1 MSITRLK
8 ALQKLAAGSSSHLR
22 GTWTHPGPRFIV
34 NAPATSP
41 LPSGRRFFRSRT
53 IDSTEAAHKNN
64 EVGLEL
70 CHAECELIITW
81 SQKQS
86 ADNEEPPLTAIDS
99 NLLLKSEFE
108 IHRDIR
114 EYLRKWQ
121 DVNPNDLDPV
131 RKTSDAQTTQLPNPT
146 QGNMPNGRD
155 AADLWGDPNR
165 PNQESLHIE
174 EFEGEHLEPGDLVAR
189 LNADGV
195 FNYAIYVRSVHKQKQ
210 FYSVN
215 GNWRICSNME
225 LDYIIKGFAP
235 PELLEPLKP
244 WFPSTEAIVSEDL
257 QLAPEGGL
265 PRPLG
270 APLLDMMNNF
280 KTHILAF
287 YRENSKAL
295 DDLHNKVA
303 DDTEVL
309 RLSLEQL
316 TMNTL
321 GIEEHELTSVNLF
334 AVHQAVRRDP
344 FLVEKDSSSLYSNM
358 YVVQPKR
365 IANVVKQV
373 IDWTHEHQEHCVRAV
388 MAKTTH
394 KAMNDHPMQQF
405 LSKAQRLIRLSRK
418 VRSPTIMSSVGPSST
433 RFQPGENGNPMV
445 YREMATEQFNANDQM
460 IIEYLQLYAVPTTIM
475 PSGSLRST
483 ATHIMRATG
492 MYNALGLS
500 EASTRLLLQEIGA
513 IAPWENMFPL
523 DQYLM
528 LPGHGLSLAKDL
540 EAEEVMEACKS
551 IAAEPLQ
558 DSMQDLRKDWGDL
571 PVYCV
576 DDVTAQEI
584 DDGISLEKIPGSS
597 NTFWV
602 HVHVANPT
610 AFIKHD
616 NPIIEYASTRL
627 STSYLPERT
636 YPMLPNALTEPHF
649 SLAAGRPVLTF
660 SAKMNLRGQL
670 LDSKIQNG
678 TIRNVI
684 NLTHKTLRDFFDSE
698 SDESSQ
704 PLIVGGEYSAP
715 QTPPGKKIQGSLRP
729 EEKDRFLILRQL
741 MLAFRETRKKN
752 GAMDSSPLGPNLDV
766 SVQAGTERMEPSEM
780 QAQQGRYYLGDPIIR
795 LALHDKFDPYEVR
808 DGSRDNLV
816 ALVMNMAGHVSGQ
829 FCAARNIP
837 VVYDGTWYDPEY
849 GRVTS
854 RNINQFGGEGFY
866 DMSAP
871 LARSS
876 TSPIHHHALGLP
888 TYVKSTSPLRRYTD
902 VIAHYQIEAALR
914 FEHEH
919 GRQFDAL
926 ADSPDPEGDL
936 AGTEEA
942 IDLTQSSSTST
953 STPVLPFSKPILDAY
968 LTNTQPLRAHLRYLD
983 TYSTQHWACMLLF
996 RAFYFAECELPDTFP
1011 CVLRSPRNR
1020 PKHLDQEYAG
1030 VIANLGLNC
1039 TVTIP
1044 EDFAD
1049 KDKLGV
1055 FCLVEARITAVDMAN
1070 FQVTLETTRFVKPF
1084 ERTGEWA

>member
-1 MSITRLK
+1 MSMTRIQ
-8 ALQKLAAGSSSHLR
+8 ALQKLAAGQRYRLTCRWPHK
-22 GTWTHPGPRFIV
+22 GPRCVI
-34 NAPATSP
+34 NSPATFP
-41 LPSGRRFFRSRT
+41 LPSGRRLFATKT
-53 IDSTEAAHKNN
+53 IDSTDD
-64 EVGLEL
+64 
-70 CHAECELIITW
+70 
-81 SQKQS
+81 SQSYDKSQNQS
-86 ADNEEPPLTAIDS
+86 PDDEEPPRPAIDS
-99 NLLLKSEFE
+99 NLLLRSEFE

-121 DVNPNDLDPV
+121 EVNPNDLDPV
-131 RKTSDAQTTQLPNPT
+131 RKTNAAQTTQLPSPT
-146 QGNMPNGRD
+146 LGNMPNGRD
-155 AADLWGDPNR
+155 AADLWGDPDR
-165 PNQESLHIE
+165 PSQDSLHIE

-195 FNYAIYVRSVHKQKQ
+195 FNYAIYVQSVHKQKQ

-215 GNWRICSNME
+215 GNWRICSTME
-225 LDYIIKGFAP
+225 LDYVIKGFAP

-295 DDLHNKVA
+295 DDLHNLVA

-309 RLSLEQL
+309 RLNLEQL

-334 AVHQAVRRDP
+334 AVHQAVRRQP
-344 FLVEKDSSSLYSNM
+344 FLIEKDSSSLFSNM
-358 YVVQPKR
+358 YIVQPKR
-365 IANVVKQV
+365 IANIVKQV
-373 IDWTHEHQEHCVRAV
+373 IDWTHEHQEHCVRSV
-388 MAKTTH
+388 LAKTTH
-394 KAMNDHPMQQF
+394 KAMSEHPMQQF

-418 VRSPTIMSSVGPSST
+418 VRSPTIMSSVGPSSQ
-433 RFQPGENGNPMV
+433 RIQAGEDGNPMV
-445 YREMATEQFNANDQM
+445 YREMPTEQFNANDQM
-460 IIEYLQLYAVPTTIM
+460 IIEYLQLYAVPSTIM

-500 EASTRLLLQEIGA
+500 EASTRLFLQEIGV

-523 DQYLM
+523 DQYSM

-540 EAEEVMEACKS
+540 EAEEITEAAKS
-551 IAAEPLQ
+551 ITPEQLQ
-558 DSMQDLRKDWGDL
+558 DSMQDLRKDWGDM

-576 DDVTAQEI
+576 DDITAQEI
-584 DDGISLEKIPGSS
+584 DDGISLEKIRGSS

-627 STSYLPERT
+627 FTSYLPERT

-649 SLAAGRPVLTF
+649 SLAPGRPVITF
-660 SAKMNLRGQL
+660 SAKMNSRGQIVS
-670 LDSKIQNG
+670 SKIQNG
-678 TIRNVI
+678 TIRNVVNI
-684 NLTHKTLRDFFDSE
+684 THKTLRDFFDYDSDGSSE
-698 SDESSQ
+698 
-704 PLIVGGEYSAP
+704 LVVGGDYTKPKA
-715 QTPPGKKIQGSLRP
+715 PPGKTIKESLRP
-729 EEKDRFLILRQL
+729 AEKDTFLILRQL
-741 MLAFRETRKKN
+741 MLAFRETRKRN
-752 GAMDSSPLGPNLDV
+752 GAMDSTPLGADLDV

-795 LALHDKFDPYEVR
+795 LGLHDSFDPYEVR

-816 ALVMNMAGHVSGQ
+816 SLVMNVAAHVAGQ

-849 GRVTS
+849 GRVTNS
-854 RNINQFGGEGFY
+854 NIGQFGGEGFY
-866 DMSAP
+866 EMSAP

-876 TSPIHHHALGLP
+876 TTPIQHHALGLP
-888 TYVKSTSPLRRYTD
+888 TYVKSTSPLRRFTD

-914 FEHEH
+914 FEHEN
-919 GRQFDAL
+919 GRRFNAL
-926 ADSPDPEGDL
+926 AENPDSEADL
-936 AGTEEA
+936 AGTEEVSDP
-942 IDLTQSSSTST
+942 IDSSSTST
-953 STPVLPFSKPILDAY
+953 SILPFSQATLDAW
-968 LTNTQPLRAHLRYLD
+968 LTNTQPLRAHLRYID
-983 TYSTQHWACMLLF
+983 RYSSQHWACMLLF
-996 RAFYFAECELPDTFP
+996 RAFYFGECELPDTFP
-1011 CVLRSPRNR
+1011 CVLRSPRNK

-1030 VIANLGLNC
+1030 IIANLGLNC
-1039 TVTIP
+1039 TVTVP
-1044 EDFAD
+1044 GGFAD
-1049 KDKLGV
+1049 KDKLDI
-1055 FCLVEARITAVDMAN
+1055 FCLVDARITAVDMAT

-1084 ERTGEWA
+1084 ERKGEWA